1 MFSAQGLNVDA
12 LFAPRPTFGNI
23 WSHDM
28 SRRKVDRCSKI
39 VRSKLCVIHF
49 TVRYF
54 LYSSVDRQ
62 LCSLYSE
69 AAPSTAIPHELW
81 PI

>member
-28 SRRKVDRCSKI
+28 RGMKVDRCSEI
-39 VRSKLCVIHF
+39 VRSELCVIHF
-49 TVRYF
+49 AFRYF
-54 LYSSVDRQ
+54 LYSSVDWQ

-69 AAPSTAIPHELW
+69 AALSTAIRHELW